1 MKPGLARGAQASEA
15 RAAPSAQAVD
25 PAGSS
30 KRTVSVYDWRTSE
43 GASGLSSARLLE
55 PDRRIHESWRVN
67 DRDNPAAA
75 AEGMEGEELPADF
88 AAALEAFGRYLQAE
102 RARSEHTIR
111 AYLGDVANLL
121 GFAASG
127 SGQRLSDINLSVLRA
142 WLGSMNT
149 AGMARATLARRAAAA
164 RTFMAWAFREELVAE
179 NPSQRLKAPRRQ
191 SALPEV
197 LQRRQMEQLFET
209 LSEQAAEG
217 DPVALRDRA
226 MVELLYATGIRVSE
240 LAGLDVDDVD
250 HERRAV
256 RVLGKGNKERTV
268 PFGVPAGTALDD
280 WLRRGRGRLAV
291 AGSGPALFLGRRGS
305 RIDPRQV
312 RSVAARLLAAVP
324 DTAASGPHALRHSAA
339 THLLDGGADLRAV
352 QEILGHTSLATTQL
366 YTHVSVERLN
376 SSYRQ
381 AHPRA

>member
-1 MKPGLARGAQASEA
+1 MA
-15 RAAPSAQAVD
+15 
-25 PAGSS
+25 
-30 KRTVSVYDWRTSE
+30 
-43 GASGLSSARLLE
+43 
-55 PDRRIHESWRVN
+55 
-67 DRDNPAAA
+67 
-75 AEGMEGEELPADF
+75 GEELPADF

-121 GFAASG
+121 GFAATG
-127 SGQRLSDINLSVLRA
+127 SGQHLADINLSVLRA

-164 RTFMAWAFREELVAE
+164 RTFMAWAFREELIAE

-197 LQRRQMEQLFET
+197 LQRRQMEQLFEA
-209 LSEQAAEG
+209 LSEQAAKG

-256 RVLGKGNKERTV
+256 RVLGKGNKERIV
-268 PFGVPAGTALDD
+268 PFGIPAGTALDD

-291 AGSGPALFLGRRGS
+291 AASGPALFLGRRGS